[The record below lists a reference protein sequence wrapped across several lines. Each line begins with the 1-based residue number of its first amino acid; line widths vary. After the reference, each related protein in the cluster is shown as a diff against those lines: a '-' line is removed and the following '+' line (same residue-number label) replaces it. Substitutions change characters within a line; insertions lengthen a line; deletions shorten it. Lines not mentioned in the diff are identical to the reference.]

1 MQRKR
6 GIIMKKLLSVLL
18 VLLAFGLFGCDQ
30 NPEPGNLEPTYVVY
44 TITDS
49 YSNLQ
54 SVFPDLEDGMF
65 GKFEISPTTDMSGLE
80 SYQKSW
86 TKAQIKDYFLGRGFD
101 DEMATEASSWLITID
116 RGMVVS
122 RTGDLVYTIIK

>member
-44 TITDS
+44 TFNQY
-49 YSNLQ
+49 YSE
-54 SVFPDLEDGMF
+54 VEEYFPNLEDGMF
-65 GKFEISPTTDMSGLE
+65 GKFVISPTTDMSGLE
-80 SYQKSW
+80 QYQKSW
-86 TKAQIKDYFLGRGFD
+86 TKAQIKDYFLGRGFA

-122 RTGDLVYTIIK
+122 RTGDLVYTIVK

>member
-1 MQRKR
+1 M
-6 GIIMKKLLSVLL
+6 
-18 VLLAFGLFGCDQ
+18 
-30 NPEPGNLEPTYVVY
+30 Y

-65 GKFEISPTTDMSGLE
+65 GKVEISPTTNISGLE
-80 SYQKSW
+80 PYQKSW

-116 RGMVVS
+116 RGMIVS
-122 RTGDLVYTIIK
+122 RTGDLVYTIIKFS